1 MKVVVIG
8 GHTRNIGKTSVMC
21 ALIREFSWFGWTA
34 VKITQYGH
42 GICSRDGQPCSCA
55 PTEHPFALTEETNAQ
70 GRTDTCRYVA
80 AGARQSLWLRARQG
94 QLATALPLLFRR
106 LRDAEWAILESN
118 SILEFIEPLL
128 YLVVLDGSRRDF
140 KASAQ
145 KSLARADAFISVN
158 RGSSTATRGSHHEA
172 VACAAFDGS
181 IWPEFEPVRQLQ
193 TLRSKPLFPVYPTHY
208 WSAGVAGFV
217 RSKLDEAIARSLH
230 PAVRSAAVA
239 RVAGRGTSD
248 RKETRGA

>member
-21 ALIREFSWFGWTA
+21 ALIREFPWLGWTA

-42 GICSRDGQPCSCA
+42 GICSRDGQPCGCA

-70 GRTDTCRYVA
+70 GRTDTCRFVA

-106 LRDAEWAILESN
+106 LGDAEWAIIESN

-158 RGSSTATRGSHHEA
+158 MGASTATRGSHHEA
-172 VACAAFDGS
+172 VAAFEGS
-181 IWPEFEPVRQLQ
+181 IWPEFKPVRQLQ
-193 TLRSKPLFPVYPTHY
+193 TLRSKPLFPVSATQY
-208 WSAGVAGFV
+208 WSAGIARFV
-217 RSKLDEAIARSLH
+217 RSKLDEAIARSSH
-230 PAVRSAAVA
+230 PAVRPAEVA